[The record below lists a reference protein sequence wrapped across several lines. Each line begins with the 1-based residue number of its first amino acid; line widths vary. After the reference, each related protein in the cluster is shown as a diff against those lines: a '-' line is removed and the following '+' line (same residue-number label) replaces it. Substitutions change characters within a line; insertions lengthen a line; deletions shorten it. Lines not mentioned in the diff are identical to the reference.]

1 MIEKR
6 SSLFKNKRI
15 LLVAAHPDDVESGCG
30 GTVAKWQHNTFSAV
44 VFAPCLEDPLNAG
57 IVQEYEKAMATLGV
71 NTTARHS
78 FPRDILEHRNQE
90 VRDILHHLKKQ
101 FDPDIVFCP
110 SINDLHQDH
119 RAIASCC
126 LTIFRDSATVLAYE
140 LVRSTVN
147 FNPNLF
153 VRLSDHDMKKKL
165 AALRCYKTQYRR
177 TYFKP
182 AIFRGLARFRGSQ
195 LNVRFAEAFE
205 IMRMADDY
213 AEEESQDTSI

>member
-1 MIEKR
+1 
-6 SSLFKNKRI
+6 LFKNKRI

-30 GTVAKWQHNTFSAV
+30 GTVAKWKCNTFSAV

-57 IVQEYEKAMATLGV
+57 IIQEYENAMSVLGV
-71 NTTARHS
+71 RMTIKHS
-78 FPRDILEHRNQE
+78 LPRDILEQKNQE
-90 VRDILHHLKKQ
+90 IRDILYDLKKQ
-101 FDPDIVFCP
+101 FDPDLVFCP
-110 SINDLHQDH
+110 SVNDLHQDH
-119 RAIASCC
+119 RAVASCC

-147 FNPNLF
+147 FNPTLF
-153 VRLSDHDMKKKL
+153 VRLSDEHMRKKL

-182 AIFRGLARFRGSQ
+182 EIFKGLARFRGSQ

-205 IMRMADDY
+205 IMRMTDDY
-213 AEEESQDTSI
+213 TEESQ